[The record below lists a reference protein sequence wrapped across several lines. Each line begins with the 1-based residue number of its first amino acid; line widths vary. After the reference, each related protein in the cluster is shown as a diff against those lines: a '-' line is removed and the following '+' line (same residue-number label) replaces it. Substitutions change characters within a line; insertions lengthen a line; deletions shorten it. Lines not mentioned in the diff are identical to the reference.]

1 MQTDDKETAE
11 ILNKVRQVTDFICS
25 TKKYCKLI
33 PEVRTNVAIA
43 LPNATRLD
51 EIAGVDGR
59 ITIVRGMPKC
69 AGPIIFGATN
79 HTGRLVLTAKQFD
92 PSISAVINI
101 RYTPELIEKL
111 SNTDLLLAEIDRTHQ
126 TKETSDTED
135 SSMSWIIKN
144 IYEKHKKIPD
154 IIWDVGE
161 IGKEPMLR
169 LFAKDSDKLLEK
181 IKIILNLFD

>member
-1 MQTDDKETAE
+1 MTDNLEKTT
-11 ILNKVRQVTDFICS
+11 ILNQVKEVTDFICS
-25 TKKYCKLI
+25 SKKYCKLI

-43 LPNATRLD
+43 LPIATRLD
-51 EIAGVDGR
+51 QIAGVDGR
-59 ITIVRGMPKC
+59 ITIVGGMPKC

-101 RYTPELIEKL
+101 KYTPELIEKMKK
-111 SNTDLLLAEIDRTHQ
+111 TTLLLAEIDRTNQ
-126 TKETSDTED
+126 TKETSQTED
-135 SSMSWIIKN
+135 SSMNWIIKK
-144 IYEKHKKIPD
+144 IYEEHKKIPD

-169 LFAKDSDKLLEK
+169 LFAKSADELLNK
-181 IKIILNLFD
+181 IKIILEQI